1 MRVSTLFPL
10 AVHSLV
16 VISIFTGE
24 ADIPEDLKGSF
35 PKQRVSSSFIAG
47 STGSNPVIIRG
58 ILGQLKRNG
67 FIRVAKGRGGT
78 SLDMPTRL
86 ITLWDVYSAVE
97 CTNIQEV
104 FKIHP
109 NASPFCPIGGN
120 ISCVLNPYF
129 QKAFSAMESE
139 LLKVNIRDVTQDLF
153 KQMQKHT
160 EEGAPLCGAPQ
171 SAERSDPDD
180 KAAL

>member
-24 ADIPEDLKGSF
+24 AEIPEDLKGSF

-58 ILGQLKRNG
+58 ILGQLKKSG
-67 FIRVAKGRGGT
+67 YIHVAKGRGGT
-78 SLDMPTRL
+78 SLSMPPHM

-97 CTNIQEV
+97 CTNISEV

-120 ISCVLNPYF
+120 ISCVLSPYF
-129 QKAFSAMESE
+129 EKAFSAMESE
-139 LLKVNIRDVTQDLF
+139 LLKVNIQDVTKDLF
-153 KQMQKHT
+153 DQMRRQIK
-160 EEGAPLCGAPQ
+160 GKASASGAPQ
-171 SAERSDPDD
+171 
-180 KAAL
+180 

>member
-24 ADIPEDLKGSF
+24 AEIPGDLKGNF

-58 ILGQLKRNG
+58 ILGQLKKDG
-67 FIRVAKGRGGT
+67 YIRVAKGRGGT
-78 SLDMPTRL
+78 NLNMPPHM
-86 ITLWDVYSAVE
+86 ISLWDVYSAVE
-97 CTNIQEV
+97 CTNIGEV
-104 FKIHP
+104 FRMHP

-120 ISCVLNPYF
+120 ISGTLLPYF
-129 QKAFSAMESE
+129 TNAFSAMEAE
-139 LLKVNIRDVTQDLF
+139 LLKVTIRDVTKDLF
-153 KQMQKHT
+153 IQIQQHIQNGVPAS
-160 EEGAPLCGAPQ
+160 GAP
-171 SAERSDPDD
+171 E
-180 KAAL
+180 

>member
-24 ADIPEDLKGSF
+24 AEIPDDLKGSF

-47 STGSNPVIIRG
+47 STGSNAVIIRG

-67 FIRVAKGRGGT
+67 YICVAKGRGGT
-78 SLDMPTRL
+78 SLNMPPHM

-97 CTNIQEV
+97 CTNIKEV

-109 NASPFCPIGGN
+109 NASPYCPIGGN
-120 ISCVLNPYF
+120 ISNVLFPYF
-129 QKAFSAMESE
+129 TKAFGAMESE
-139 LLKVNIRDVTQDLF
+139 LLKINIRDVTKDLF
-153 KQMQKHT
+153 SQMRR
-160 EEGAPLCGAPQ
+160 Q
-171 SAERSDPDD
+171 SAEKTSGDNAR
-180 KAAL
+180 L